1 MRPRFGSETTDRG
14 AANAVIT
21 GERFRSN
28 WRSRSLVE
36 ESTGVEV
43 FVVFDVGLAIW
54 GQSAK
59 DLCGE
64 GKGREA
70 IGGDDGAVSNRR
82 QRPIEFGA
90 AIGANMLTEKVTAVA
105 GMKTIVEK
113 AGVS

>member
-1 MRPRFGSETTDRG
+1 MRPRFGSETTNRG

-54 GQSAK
+54 GQGAK
-59 DLCGE
+59 DL
-64 GKGREA
+64 R
-70 IGGDDGAVSNRR
+70 GAH
-82 QRPIEFGA
+82 RPRATIS
-90 AIGANMLTEKVTAVA
+90 TEVFIKVPR
-105 GMKTIVEK
+105 
-113 AGVS
+113 